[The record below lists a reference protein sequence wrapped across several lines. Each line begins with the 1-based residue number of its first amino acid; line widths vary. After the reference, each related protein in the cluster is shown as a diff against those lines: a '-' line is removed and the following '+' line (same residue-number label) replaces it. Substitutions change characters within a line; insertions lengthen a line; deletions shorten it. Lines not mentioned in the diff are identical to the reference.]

1 VAHHERRPLG
11 WSHHVG
17 GRVITLA
24 ARAIVTFN
32 RYDKIL
38 TQGYAF
44 SSLPWADFAASRGK
58 DSNFSDSRSK
68 YAVAD
73 VAFQGARVLWE
84 ES

>member
-1 VAHHERRPLG
+1 MK
-11 WSHHVG
+11 
-17 GRVITLA
+17 LA
-24 ARAIVTFN
+24 ARAIVTFK

-44 SSLPWADFAASRGK
+44 SSLSWADFVAGRGK
-58 DSNFSDSRSK
+58 DANFSDSRSK
-68 YAVAD
+68 YADAD

>member
-1 VAHHERRPLG
+1 MK
-11 WSHHVG
+11 
-17 GRVITLA
+17 LA

-44 SSLPWADFAASRGK
+44 SSLAWADFVAGRGK
-58 DSNFSDSRSK
+58 DANFSDSRSK
-68 YAVAD
+68 YADAKH